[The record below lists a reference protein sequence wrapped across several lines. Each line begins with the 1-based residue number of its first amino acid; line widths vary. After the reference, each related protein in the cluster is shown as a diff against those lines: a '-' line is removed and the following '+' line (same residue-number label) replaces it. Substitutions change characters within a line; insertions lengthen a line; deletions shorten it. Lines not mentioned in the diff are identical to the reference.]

1 MASPTI
7 FCGKENK
14 NDEHDQGQ
22 MNFEE
27 VNPILTAWASEY
39 VSPRRKFVACLSD
52 PCKNGGI
59 REEEGGIQ
67 RCRCPKYYAGKYCQY
82 CSFFLPYQSALD
94 TNIIPYSND
103 RTGLKL
109 RTRGIGHTL
118 AFVGK
123 ANSKGV
129 MIIFDFC
136 VGSSQV
142 MSTQQTRGEV
152 SSSVLGP
159 VLGQLH
165 CGPSGY
171 DSFWLD
177 HSEGNFAV
185 GLQGNSTPFIK
196 FRPEVQVKINSIG
209 LRVRRASGADWMI
222 DQPCGGWIR
231 S

>member
-1 MASPTI
+1 MASPMI

-22 MNFEE
+22 MNLEE

-39 VSPRRKFVACLSD
+39 VSPRGKFVACLSD

-67 RCRCPKYYAGKYCQY
+67 RCRCPKYYAGKHCQY
-82 CSFFLPYQSALD
+82 
-94 TNIIPYSND
+94 
-103 RTGLKL
+103 
-109 RTRGIGHTL
+109 
-118 AFVGK
+118 
-123 ANSKGV
+123 
-129 MIIFDFC
+129 FC
-136 VGSSQV
+136 VDGSSQV
-142 MSTQQTRGEV
+142 MSTQQTRGEG
-152 SSSVLGP
+152 SSSVFSP

-196 FRPEVQVKINSIG
+196 FRPEVQVKINSVG
-209 LRVRRASGADWMI
+209 LRVRGASGGDWMI
-222 DQPCGGWIR
+222 DQPCGDRIR
-231 S
+231 SYWL